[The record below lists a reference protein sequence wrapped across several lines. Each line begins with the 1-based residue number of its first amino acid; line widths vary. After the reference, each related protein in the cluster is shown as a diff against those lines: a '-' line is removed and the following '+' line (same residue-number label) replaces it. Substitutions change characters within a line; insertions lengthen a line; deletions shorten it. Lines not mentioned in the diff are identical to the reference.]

1 MLQLDFSINFM
12 DKSSTVSSSPG
23 NDALSPAL
31 SRKHFQQPAD
41 GRWFPTPRYYPPSYK
56 LNIRKYVV
64 KQKYVVIKKQTNA
77 SSSYSNLWTF
87 YSFSLI
93 TDWNIGSH

>member
-23 NDALSPAL
+23 HDALSPAL

-41 GRWFPTPRYYPPSYK
+41 GRWFPPGYCPPSYK

-64 KQKYVVIKKQTNA
+64 KHRSKNKQTSPA
-77 SSSYSNLWTF
+77 PIVIYGPS
-87 YSFSLI
+87 I
-93 TDWNIGSH
+93 HSHS